1 MSNNNTYLPLTVEE
15 TSEEILKPKR
25 KKVFRVVKRLRT
37 LGPAKEGERLIGF
50 ANGRKVIV
58 KRPKDVADNVLRA
71 AVITTKYDEYQKKNK
86 ASKLGAASTVVPVK
100 RKRIFRT
107 QPITLPPNFV
117 VGAPQYAPAAPKLQY
132 SIENTL

>member
-1 MSNNNTYLPLTVEE
+1 MSNYNTYLLLTVEE
-15 TSEEILKPKR
+15 TSEEIVKPKR

-37 LGPAKEGERLIGF
+37 PGPAKEGERLIGF

-86 ASKLGAASTVVPVK
+86 ASK
-100 RKRIFRT
+100 
-107 QPITLPPNFV
+107 
-117 VGAPQYAPAAPKLQY
+117 
-132 SIENTL
+132 